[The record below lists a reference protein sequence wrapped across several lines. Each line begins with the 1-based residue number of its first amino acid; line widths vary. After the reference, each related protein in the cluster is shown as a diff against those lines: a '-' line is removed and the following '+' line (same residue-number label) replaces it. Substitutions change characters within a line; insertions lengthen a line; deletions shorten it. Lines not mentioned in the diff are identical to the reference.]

1 MATMNPESRVA
12 VALVHYPVRN
22 RKGETSAT
30 AITSMDVH
38 DFCRTCAFYDVGPVY
53 FVHPSAGMHAMVKD
67 ITDYWLEGE
76 GGARNPGRKE
86 VLRQLRMVEN
96 LGEAIEGFGGSVW
109 YTSAK
114 PPAEHLQP
122 ASGLLQIEGRHL
134 IVFGTGWGL
143 DELHLPTPSG
153 WLSPIEGTGM
163 VRHLSVR
170 AALAIYLDRLGTPL
184 RR

>member
-1 MATMNPESRVA
+1 VDRKPRVA
-12 VALVHYPVRN
+12 VALVHYPIKN

-38 DFCRTCAFYDVGPVY
+38 DFCRTCAFYDVGPIY

-76 GGARNPGRKE
+76 GGARNPGRRE
-86 VLRQLRMVEN
+86 VLQQLRMVDSLE
-96 LGEAIEGFGGSVW
+96 EAIDDFGGSCW
-109 YTSAK
+109 YTSAT
-114 PPAEHLQP
+114 PPAEHTQP
-122 ASGLLQIEGRHL
+122 VSELMKIEGRHL

-143 DELHLPTPSG
+143 DEALLPEPFG

-170 AALAIYLDRLGTPL
+170 AALSIYLDRLSLSL
-184 RR
+184 R